1 MIRNQN
7 IASNVDEVAF
17 LCRDNAINGLKV
29 NLFFTWSPLC
39 PKEKY
44 LPRMDNWH
52 KSIFLVCSSFNDRSS
67 MNISSWSNTN
77 RSFYCPPPL
86 AHENFGQNVLAN
98 LCLDAPHSVLTFIGL
113 VHSAHLFGT
122 LGQMFAI
129 RAGKRVT
136 QQNGILLKT
145 NEWKLCLI
153 KVGPCFFGWG
163 SINSNFFFVIKD

>member
-1 MIRNQN
+1 M
-7 IASNVDEVAF
+7 
-17 LCRDNAINGLKV
+17 
-29 NLFFTWSPLC
+29 
-39 PKEKY
+39 
-44 LPRMDNWH
+44 
-52 KSIFLVCSSFNDRSS
+52 
-67 MNISSWSNTN
+67 
-77 RSFYCPPPL
+77 
-86 AHENFGQNVLAN
+86 AN

-136 QQNGILLKT
+136 QQNGIVLKT

-163 SINSNFFFVIKD
+163 SINSNFFRYKRLMGGALQGLIEPYSRFVL